1 MPTSISF
8 KSRTFKTN
16 HHICFRHSTFNQL
29 SRLSSHYSMATST
42 EFLQSQI
49 LDLDSIF
56 QKACKQVPLLNNFLK
71 EIQIRYD
78 RASRDNL
85 RTYRYALRL
94 RLCTVEGLRNALY
107 EYATQQASKIEK
119 MEDDIRKMGQEPMVL
134 HGYVSEESDEESDV
148 DSDWMGWTHD

>member
-1 MPTSISF
+1 
-8 KSRTFKTN
+8 
-16 HHICFRHSTFNQL
+16 
-29 SRLSSHYSMATST
+29 MATST

-56 QKACKQVPLLNNFLK
+56 QKACKQVLLLNNFLK
-71 EIQIRYD
+71 ELQIRYD

-148 DSDWMGWTHD
+148 DSDWMGEHMIKKKDNGHSHGHHILQKDLSMSADFVMR

>member
-1 MPTSISF
+1 MPLSHSQHPSGARVLH
-8 KSRTFKTN
+8 KN

-56 QKACKQVPLLNNFLK
+56 QKACKQILLLNNFLRQL
-71 EIQIRYD
+71 QIRYD

-94 RLCTVEGLRNALY
+94 RLCTVEGLRNALH

-119 MEDDIRKMGQEPMVL
+119 MEDDMREMGQGPLVL

-148 DSDWMGWTHD
+148 DSD